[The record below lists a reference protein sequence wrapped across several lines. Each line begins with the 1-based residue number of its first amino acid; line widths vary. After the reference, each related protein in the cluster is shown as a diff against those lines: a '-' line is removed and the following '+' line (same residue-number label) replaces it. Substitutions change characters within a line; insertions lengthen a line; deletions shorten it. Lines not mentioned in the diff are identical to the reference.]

1 MNNNVDKQYL
11 DFLRHILK
19 NGVKKIDRTGTGTL
33 SVFDYSMRF
42 NMSEGFPLLT
52 SKKMFTK
59 AVIIE
64 LMWFLKGD
72 TNIKYLVDNGCNIW
86 NGDAYKAYERYV
98 RTTDEKVRREN
109 PQIDFQPLQ
118 LLSKED
124 FVKSMKTD
132 EDFFERWGE
141 LGPVYGAQ
149 WRNWEG
155 VSAGMAIARDIEWGG
170 NNVEDEKYG
179 IDQIANLINDLRNDP
194 DSRRLMV
201 NAWNVSEIENMT
213 LPPCHFGFQCYT
225 TEMTFEQRL
234 EHWCKSVGKHISYGV
249 DFDEKKLDELNV
261 PKRKLDLKWF
271 QRSCDVPLGIPFN
284 IASYAFL
291 LHLLAREVNMVP
303 NDLIFSGGDCHIYLN
318 QVEGVKQQLEQES
331 YKLPTL
337 KLSNN
342 SIDDIKYEDFK
353 IVGYESSPTVNFPLS
368 N

>member
-1 MNNNVDKQYL
+1 MNNVDKQYL

-19 NGVKKIDRTGTGTL
+19 NGKIKKSRTDVDTI

-86 NGDAYKAYERYV
+86 NGDAYKNYV
-98 RTTDEKVRREN
+98 KNFKPEKSPNYIDVN
-109 PQIDFQPLQ
+109 PQSLLPLSMNEFID
-118 LLSKED
+118 EI
-124 FVKSMKTD
+124 KTD
-132 EDFFERWGE
+132 EEFAECWGD

-155 VSAGMAIARDIEWGG
+155 VSAGMSIARDMEWGG
-170 NNVEDEKYG
+170 NNVEDVKYG
-179 IDQIANLINDLRNDP
+179 VDQITNLINDLRTNP

-201 NAWNVSEIENMT
+201 NAWNPGDLEYCV

-234 EHWCKSVGKHISYGV
+234 EHWCKSLDKDISYGN
-249 DFDEKKLDELNV
+249 DFDENRLDELNV

-271 QRSCDVPLGIPFN
+271 QRSVDSPLGLPFN

-303 NDLIFSGGDCHIYLN
+303 NDLIFSGGDCHIYLD
-318 QVEGVKQQLEQES
+318 QVEGVKKQLEQET

-337 KLSNN
+337 ELSNK

-353 IVGYESSPTVNFPLS
+353 IVGYQSSPKIDFPLS

>member
-1 MNNNVDKQYL
+1 MNNVDKQYL

-19 NGVKKIDRTGTGTL
+19 NGKIKKSRTDVDTI

-86 NGDAYKAYERYV
+86 NGDAYKNYV
-98 RTTDEKVRREN
+98 KNFKPEKSPNYIDVN
-109 PQIDFQPLQ
+109 PQSLLPLSMNEFID
-118 LLSKED
+118 EI
-124 FVKSMKTD
+124 KTD
-132 EDFFERWGE
+132 EEFAECWGD

-155 VSAGMAIARDIEWGG
+155 VSAGMSIARDMEWGG
-170 NNVEDEKYG
+170 NNVEDVKYG
-179 IDQIANLINDLRNDP
+179 VDQITNLINDLRTNP

-201 NAWNVSEIENMT
+201 NAWNPGDLEYCV

-234 EHWCKSVGKHISYGV
+234 EHWCKSLDKDIS
-249 DFDEKKLDELNV
+249 
-261 PKRKLDLKWF
+261 
-271 QRSCDVPLGIPFN
+271 
-284 IASYAFL
+284 IASYALL

-303 NDLIFSGGDCHIYLN
+303 NDLIFSGGDCHIYLD
-318 QVEGVKQQLEQES
+318 QVEGVKKQLEQET

-337 KLSNN
+337 ELSNK

-353 IVGYESSPTVNFPLS
+353 IVGYQSSPKIDFPLS

>member
-19 NGVKKIDRTGTGTL
+19 NGVKKIDRTGTGTI

-98 RTTDEKVRREN
+98 FSTEEKIRKEN
-109 PQIDFQPLQ
+109 WQCDFQPIEIMT
-118 LLSKED
+118 KEQ
-124 FVKSMKTD
+124 FVDNMRND
-132 EDFFERWGE
+132 PEFHERWGD

-155 VSAGMAIARDIEWGG
+155 VSAGMAISRDMEWGS
-170 NNVEDEKYG
+170 NNVEEEKYG
-179 IDQIANLINDLRNDP
+179 IDQIANLINDLRTDP

-234 EHWCKSVGKHISYGV
+234 EHWCSSLGKHISYGN

-271 QRSCDVPLGIPFN
+271 QRSVDSFLGLPFN
-284 IASYAFL
+284 ITSYALL

-318 QVEGVKQQLEQES
+318 HVDVVKKQLEQET
-331 YKLPTL
+331 YKLPKL
-337 KLSNN
+337 ELSNK
-342 SIDDIKYEDFK
+342 SIDDIKYEDFN
-353 IVGYESSPTVNFPLS
+353 IIGYQSSPTLKGELS

>member
-1 MNNNVDKQYL
+1 MNNNVDKQYIEL
-11 DFLRHILK
+11 LKHILK
-19 NGVKKIDRTGTGTL
+19 NGVKKIDRTGTGTI

-86 NGDAYKAYERYV
+86 NGDTYKAYVKYV
-98 RTTDEKVRREN
+98 TTTDERVRSEN
-109 PQIDFQPLQ
+109 PQIDFQPLEI
-118 LLSKED
+118 LSKED
-124 FVKSMKTD
+124 FIKSMKTD
-132 EDFFERWGE
+132 GDFFERWGD

-155 VSAGMAIARDIEWGG
+155 VSAGMAIAHDMEWGS
-170 NNVEDEKYG
+170 NDVEEEKYG
-179 IDQIANLINDLRNDP
+179 IDQIANLINDLKNDP

-201 NAWNVSEIENMT
+201 NAWNVGELENMT

-225 TEMTFEQRL
+225 SEMTFEQRL
-234 EHWCKSVGKHISYGV
+234 KYWCSSLDKDISYSQ
-249 DFDEKKLDELNV
+249 DLDENKLDELNV

-271 QRSCDVPLGIPFN
+271 QRSVDVPLGLPFN

-303 NDLIFSGGDCHIYLN
+303 NDLIFSGGDCHIYLD
-318 QVEGVKQQLEQES
+318 QLDGVSEQLVQET
-331 YKLPTL
+331 YNLPKLE
-337 KLSNN
+337 LSNI
-342 SIDDIKYEDFK
+342 SIDDLKYEDFK
-353 IVGYESSPTVNFPLS
+353 IIGYESSPTINFPLS

>member
-11 DFLRHILK
+11 ELLRHILK
-19 NGVKKIDRTGTGTL
+19 NGVKKIDRTGTGTI
-33 SVFDYSMRF
+33 SVFDYNMRF

-64 LMWFLKGD
+64 LLWFLKGD

-86 NGDAYKAYERYV
+86 NGDTYKA
-98 RTTDEKVRREN
+98 
-109 PQIDFQPLQ
+109 
-118 LLSKED
+118 
-124 FVKSMKTD
+124 FVKSEEATYNRMSNNPVLDIQPFETLSKDDFINKIKND
-132 EDFFERWGE
+132 EDFANHWGY

-155 VSAGMAIARDIEWGG
+155 VSAGMSIAKDMEWGS
-170 NNVEDEKYG
+170 NNVEEEKYG
-179 IDQIANLINDLRNDP
+179 IDQIENLINDLKNNP

-201 NAWNVSEIENMT
+201 NAWNVSELEHMT
-213 LPPCHFGFQCYT
+213 LPPCHFGFQCYSA
-225 TEMTFEQRL
+225 EMTFEQRL
-234 EHWCKSVGKHISYGV
+234 EYWCKSIGKNISYGD

-261 PKRKLDLKWF
+261 PKRRLDLKWF
-271 QRSCDVPLGIPFN
+271 QRSVDVPLGLPFN

-303 NDLIFSGGDCHIYLN
+303 NDLIFSGGDCHIYLD
-318 QVEGVKQQLEQES
+318 QLEGVDIQLKQET

-337 KLSNN
+337 QLSNN

-353 IVGYESSPTVNFPLS
+353 IVDYVSSPTVNYPLS